1 MGCRLTVPRHVVLLS
16 AHLVLA
22 CGVAAAD
29 GDAAAQTIYVGSERL
44 PEVEVNLKVLD
55 ALGAT
60 RPEQQLLI
68 PGPGEKRA
76 TIRLKTPPGA
86 GAEQPV
92 VTLSPPAVSVEPL
105 PPPQPPAARPAP
117 APEADEARPIPLPP
131 PHPPAVK
138 PEPEER
144 EAKAEP
150 APAPPPAATVVAV
163 TTQPPPPP
171 PPKPTPEQTSGPET
185 VVAAAPPPTEPIRA
199 APAEAESSL
208 VVAPVAG
215 PAAEEAPRAEPQ
227 TAAAAGPDADGA
239 PAAESQNTAMVEP
252 EPEETPQAETKVATA
267 VPAPEPALEAPA
279 EPPPPKV
286 AALPPAKTPGAP
298 IPGDSL
304 RIEFA
309 DNSSDLAKPS
319 REKLKLLAEQLLVSD
334 SLRAQ
339 VKAYAGETA
348 GSASAA
354 RRLSLSRAL
363 AVRAFLIDE
372 GVRSTRI
379 DVRALG
385 NRFEGGPSER
395 VDIVIA
401 NR

>member
-1 MGCRLTVPRHVVLLS
+1 MGCRLTVPRHVVFLS

-22 CGVAAAD
+22 CGVAAAV
-29 GDAAAQTIYVGSERL
+29 GDAAAQTIYVGSEHL
-44 PEVEVNLKVLD
+44 PEVEVNLEVLD
-55 ALGAT
+55 ALGAA
-60 RPEQQLLI
+60 RPEQQLVI
-68 PGPGEKRA
+68 PGAGEKRA

-117 APEADEARPIPLPP
+117 APEADEARPVPLPP
-131 PHPPAVK
+131 PQPPTVK

-150 APAPPPAATVVAV
+150 APAPAPTVVAV

-171 PPKPTPEQTSGPET
+171 PPKPTSEQTSGPET
-185 VVAAAPPPTEPIRA
+185 VVAAAPPPTEPIPV
-199 APAEAESSL
+199 APAEAGSSL
-208 VVAPVAG
+208 VVAPAAG
-215 PAAEEAPRAEPQ
+215 PAAEDASRVESQ

-239 PAAESQNTAMVEP
+239 PAAESQTTAMVEP

-267 VPAPEPALEAPA
+267 VPAPEPTLEAPA

-298 IPGDSL
+298 APGDSL

-309 DNSSDLAKPS
+309 DNSSDLAKRS
-319 REKLKLLAEQLLVSD
+319 REKLKLLAELLLGAD